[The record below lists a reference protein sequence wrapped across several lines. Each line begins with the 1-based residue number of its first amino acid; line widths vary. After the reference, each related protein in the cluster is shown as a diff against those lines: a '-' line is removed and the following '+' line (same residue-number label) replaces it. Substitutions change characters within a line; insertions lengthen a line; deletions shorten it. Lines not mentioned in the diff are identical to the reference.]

1 MVRVEYF
8 RGGNVNYWWVNQKQT
23 YRQEIAGGYMWS
35 PKSNSNG
42 AKNPYYDFMTE
53 VNPGDVV
60 FSYANGQIIA
70 IGVAASNAFT
80 SSKPKDFGSVGDSWS
95 DEGWKVSVDFV
106 RADNPISPKN
116 HMHLIAPLLPT
127 KYSPIRPD
135 GGGNQ
140 VYLTA
145 ISKELCVLLLDL
157 LGNVELSWPVLDLG
171 DIDFREDEQELILDE
186 SLKVTEKVALVL
198 SRRGQ
203 GTFRERVRFFEG
215 SCRVTGVDTP
225 ALLIASHIKP
235 WKLSSNEERLS
246 GHNGLFLS
254 PHVDKL
260 FDSGFISFENSGSMM
275 ISQSLDPEVLEK
287 WSIDSTVPVRK
298 FGEEQAYFLASHRE
312 EVFRSNQLG

>member
-1 MVRVEYF
+1 
-8 RGGNVNYWWVNQKQT
+8 
-23 YRQEIAGGYMWS
+23 MWS

-145 ISKELCVLLLDL
+145 ISKELGVLLLDL

-275 ISQSLDPEVLEK
+275 ISPSLDPEVLEK

>member
-1 MVRVEYF
+1 MK
-8 RGGNVNYWWVNQKQT
+8 YWWVNQKQT
-23 YRQEIAGGYMWS
+23 FRQEIAGGYMWS

-70 IGVAASNAFT
+70 VGVATSNAFT
-80 SSKPKDFGSVGDSWS
+80 ATKPKDFGSVGESWS

-106 RADNPISPKN
+106 SADNPISPKN

-145 ISKELCVLLLDL
+145 ISKELGTLLLDL
-157 LGNVELSWPVLDLG
+157 LGDLELSWPVLDLN
-171 DIDFREDEQELILDE
+171 DIEFREDEQALILDE

-203 GTFRERVRFFEG
+203 GTFRERVRFFEK

-275 ISQSLDPEVLEK
+275 ISPSLDPEVLKK
-287 WSIDSTVPVRK
+287 WSIDSRVPVRK
-298 FGEEQAYFLASHRE
+298 FGEEQAFFLESHRE
-312 EVFRSNQLG
+312 EVFRSNQPG